1 MGMDAFVDYLE
12 GRFAAQI
19 SSHTVMQPTGG
30 DFEPLPEQLDPKLAA
45 ALKSKGLTS
54 LYSHQ
59 SEAFESIRQGQDTVL
74 VSKTASGKTLSFLL
88 PILHDYITSDAPFG
102 VALLYPTKALSRDQE
117 GTLGGLLQAAGADM
131 RLGTFDG
138 DTPREERNRI
148 QSQADFMI
156 TNPDMLHSGILPNH
170 SRKWRT
176 FLSRLKYIVVDE
188 VHTYRGAFGSHVA
201 NVMRRLLRVCEMHG
215 SRPTFVCSSAT
226 IGNPGEHVEA
236 LFNRPF
242 HLINRDGAPRPQ
254 RDLYLVNPPVVQS
267 HGHAMYRKGP
277 NSISIPLIREATQQ
291 GVRTI
296 CFCRSRQ
303 QVERLVRAVTDG
315 RPEMKKKVKPYRG
328 GLLPNERRQLER
340 DLAEGRVTTIVST
353 NALELG
359 IDIGDLDLCLLS
371 GHPGSMSSFWQQAGR
386 VGRRGSRAVI
396 VYAARDTPIDQ
407 YFVNHPE
414 FLQRAPIEQAWLN
427 ADNPYILLQHL
438 PCAAHEHPLRDTE
451 PAFPEPAYGAAL
463 EVLKDDG
470 TLKEYHGN
478 YRYAMRDYPAKGV
491 NLRGMTDYNIE
502 IFCGTE
508 VIGEIDP
515 IGARGE
521 LYKDAI
527 YQHLG
532 RRYMSMD
539 LDLEKKLC
547 RVDPVDVDYYTEC
560 VWESRVTIT
569 ELLESQKVGCP
580 GVSQSSHHSPSDEV
594 RGSEIQTTASERPN
608 LADSDSDL
616 ADASRPDEG
625 ASGSQSAFAP
635 LVTRSDDGYVEENT
649 SRLDFGYINV
659 NRQPKLYKKIRERT
673 LENIG
678 YGPITLDP
686 FIYDTAGFA
695 LYPSEHWRTAIEAA
709 DKRHIGAGLYGLAY
723 ILKRTAPSLC
733 LCDSQNI
740 ETDVS
745 LTEVQPGEWRSALY
759 LFDTIEGGVGYAEKI
774 FEVFSEALRLAETI
788 INDCPCL
795 AGCPA
800 CVTSLPPGV
809 EDEELQQLLMESNA
823 SVECTK
829 SLITALLTGE
839 VVLPEITEF
848 ALAEPDAVIPPDVDE
863 EFERLKNRLNKASGI
878 LKKKRE
884 RIH

>member
-1 MGMDAFVDYLE
+1 M
-12 GRFAAQI
+12 
-19 SSHTVMQPTGG
+19 
-30 DFEPLPEQLDPKLAA
+30 
-45 ALKSKGLTS
+45 
-54 LYSHQ
+54 
-59 SEAFESIRQGQDTVL
+59 
-74 VSKTASGKTLSFLL
+74 
-88 PILHDYITSDAPFG
+88 
-102 VALLYPTKALSRDQE
+102 ALLYPTKALSRDQE
-117 GTLGGLLQAAGADM
+117 GTLGRLLQAAGADL

-148 QSQADFMI
+148 QAQADFMI

-170 SRKWRT
+170 SRRWRT

-215 SRPTFVCSSAT
+215 SHPTFVCSSAT
-226 IGNPGEHVEA
+226 IGNPAEHVEA
-236 LFNRPF
+236 LLQRPF
-242 HLINRDGAPRPQ
+242 HVITRDGAPRPQ
-254 RDLYLVNPPVVQS
+254 RDLYLINPPVVQS

-277 NSISIPLIREATQQ
+277 ASVSIPLIREATKQW
-291 GVRTI
+291 VRTI

-303 QVERLVRAVTDG
+303 QVERLRRAVVDG
-315 RPEMKKKVKPYRG
+315 QAGLSSKVQPYRG
-328 GLLPNERRQLER
+328 GLLPNERRRLER
-340 DLAEGRVTTIVST
+340 DLADGRVTTIIST

-359 IDIGDLDLCLLS
+359 IDIGDLDLCILS
-371 GHPGSMSSFWQQAGR
+371 GHPGSMASFWQQAGR

-414 FLQRAPIEQAWLN
+414 FLQRAPIERAWLN

-438 PCAAHEHPLRDTE
+438 PCAAHEHPLRNEE
-451 PAFPEPAYGAAL
+451 PAFPEPAYPAAMN
-463 EVLKDDG
+463 VLIDDG
-470 TLKEYHGN
+470 SLKEYHGN
-478 YRYAMRDYPAKGV
+478 FRYALRDYPAKGV
-491 NLRGMTDYNIE
+491 NLRGMTDYNID
-502 IFCGTE
+502 IYCGTE

-547 RVDPVDVDYYTEC
+547 RVEPVDVDYYTEC
-560 VWESRVTIT
+560 VWESRVT
-569 ELLESQKVGCP
+569 V
-580 GVSQSSHHSPSDEV
+580 
-594 RGSEIQTTASERPN
+594 TASLEQYE
-608 LADSDSDL
+608 LSDAKL
-616 ADASRPDEG
+616 E
-625 ASGSQSAFAP
+625 
-635 LVTRSDDGYVEENT
+635 
-649 SRLDFGYINV
+649 FGFINV

-673 LENIG
+673 LENVG
-678 YGPITLDP
+678 YGPITLDA

-695 LYPSEHWRTAIEAA
+695 LYPPA
-709 DKRHIGAGLYGLAY
+709 DWKDAVGKVDQRHIGAALYGLAY
-723 ILKRTAPSLC
+723 ILKKTAPSLC
-733 LCDSQNI
+733 LCDEQNI

-745 LTEVQPGEWRSALY
+745 LTEIAPDQWKSALY

-774 FEVFSEALRLAETI
+774 FEVFGEALKLAQTI
-788 INDCPCL
+788 IDDCPCT

-809 EDEELQQLLMESNA
+809 ADEALEQLLTESNA
-823 SVECTK
+823 SVVCTA
-829 SLITALLTGE
+829 SLIATLLTGE
-839 VVLPEITEF
+839 VCMPDVTEF
-848 ALAEPDAVIPPDVDE
+848 AIQKQPDVVPPDRDE
-863 EFERLKNRLNKASGI
+863 ELERLQHRLAKAGK
-878 LKKKRE
+878 LLQQKRS

>member
-1 MGMDAFVDYLE
+1 MSQPRGADSNRIPAFVDYLQ
-12 GRFAAQI
+12 RKFATQI
-19 SSHTVMQPTGG
+19 CSHATLDPSAGE
-30 DFEPLPEQLDPKLAA
+30 FAELPEELDPRLAS
-45 ALKSKGLTS
+45 ALQTSGLQR

-59 SEAFESIRQGQDTVL
+59 AEAFRAISEDRDTVL
-74 VSKTASGKTLSFLL
+74 VSRTASGKTLAFLL
-88 PILHDYITSDAPFG
+88 PILHNYLTDESPFS

-117 GTLGGLLQAAGADM
+117 STLGSLLKASNVDV

-148 QSQADFMI
+148 QASADFMI

-170 SRKWRT
+170 NRKWRT
-176 FLSRLKYIVVDE
+176 FLSRLRYIVIDE

-201 NVMRRLLRVCEMHG
+201 NVLRRLVRACEMHG
-215 SRPTFVCSSAT
+215 SKPTFVCSSAT
-226 IGNPGEHVEA
+226 IGNPAEHVEA
-236 LFNRPF
+236 LFGRKF
-242 HLINRDGAPRPQ
+242 EVITRDGAPRPQ
-254 RDLYLVNPPVVQS
+254 RDLFLVNPPVVQS
-267 HGHAMYRKGP
+267 HGHALYRKGP
-277 NSISIPLIREATQQ
+277 NSVSIPLIREATRL

-296 CFCRSRQ
+296 CFCRARQ

-315 RPEMKKKVKPYRG
+315 HAELKTKVKPYRG
-328 GLLPNERRQLER
+328 GLLPNERRKLER

-359 IDIGDLDLCLLS
+359 IDIGDLDLCILS

-414 FLQRAPIEQAWLN
+414 FVHRAPIERAWLN
-427 ADNPYILLQHL
+427 ANNPYILLQHL

-451 PAFPEPAYGAAL
+451 HSFPEPAYSAAL
-463 EVLKDDG
+463 GVLKEDA
-470 TLKEYHGN
+470 TVTEYHGN
-478 YRYAMRDYPAKGV
+478 YRYALRDYPARGV

-502 IFCGTE
+502 IYCGTE
-508 VIGEIDP
+508 VIGELDP
-515 IGARGE
+515 IGARGT

-547 RVDPVDVDYYTEC
+547 RVEPVDVDYYTEC
-560 VWESRVTIT
+560 VWESRVNLT
-569 ELLESQKVGCP
+569 ESLEKSQLN
-580 GVSQSSHHSPSDEV
+580 D
-594 RGSEIQTTASERPN
+594 
-608 LADSDSDL
+608 
-616 ADASRPDEG
+616 
-625 ASGSQSAFAP
+625 AP
-635 LVTRSDDGYVEENT
+635 LE
-649 SRLDFGYINV
+649 FGYINV

-686 FIYDTAGFA
+686 FIYDTTGFSFRPPEA
-695 LYPSEHWRTAIEAA
+695 WRTAVMQS
-709 DKRHIGAGLYGLAY
+709 DKRHLGAALHGLSY
-723 ILKRTAPSLC
+723 ILQRTSPSLC
-733 LCDSQNI
+733 LGDVKNI

-745 LTEVQPGEWRSALY
+745 LSEVDEGGDNWYSALY

-774 FEVFSEALRLAETI
+774 FEAFEEAILLCKTVIDE
-788 INDCPCL
+788 CQCS
-795 AGCPA
+795 AGCPS
-800 CVTSLPPGV
+800 CVPAVPPGV
-809 EDEELQQLLMESNA
+809 DDTELEELLVESNA
-823 SVECTK
+823 SVACTM
-829 SLITALLTGE
+829 SLINTLLSGS
-839 VVLPEITEF
+839 VVMPVVANHELPNRTRIDAPEED
-848 ALAEPDAVIPPDVDE
+848 PDLIKLR
-863 EFERLKNRLNKASGI
+863 ERLGQAGKI
-878 LKKKRE
+878 LKKKRS